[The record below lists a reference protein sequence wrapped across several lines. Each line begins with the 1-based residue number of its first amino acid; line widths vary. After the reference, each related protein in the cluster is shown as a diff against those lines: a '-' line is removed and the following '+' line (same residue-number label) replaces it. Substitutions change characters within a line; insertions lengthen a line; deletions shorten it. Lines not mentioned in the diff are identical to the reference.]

1 MQLKLLII
9 CILVMTG
16 LLSGCTDYNIHTISY
31 DSAYVVIVDNNRFG
45 TITISLDVLE
55 GGNVDF
61 FLVTESEYDNYKANR
76 ETYFFPD
83 GSELNTTKT
92 KKSLNIGGDW
102 YVVIVDNTYFP
113 KGGADPIG
121 DVKIELTIW

>member
-102 YVVIVDNTYFP
+102 YMIIVDNTYFP
-113 KGGADPIG
+113 KDGADPIG

>member
-1 MQLKLLII
+1 
-9 CILVMTG
+9 MTG